1 MARSDADVVV
11 IGAGMAGTTAAR
23 DLTDAGLR
31 AVVVESQDRIGGRIF
46 TDHDFAGIPVEQG
59 AEFIHT
65 DHAETLPLAEAA
77 GLELLFCDPAAGYVM
92 QIAGVQGPELY
103 NDPSLVDLGNILDD
117 VAAFEGPDRS
127 AAEFLEAR
135 NVTGAAWAMADQML
149 SIHPL
154 GDLHEVGMQG
164 LRDDRVVELERGID
178 HRVAAGYDEL
188 PKWLARDLDVRL
200 GWRAAEVR
208 WAAGGVTVVRDDGEE
223 ITARAAVCT
232 LPIGVLKSNAVRF
245 TPELPAAKWRGL
257 NGLEMGAAMKILF
270 RFDEPFWPDDLTMLA
285 VDGPVRLYWTPLFG
299 RPDAPAVL
307 CAYVTGF
314 RARAL
319 SVLSEEAA
327 AQVCLGDLDRVFPGE
342 KASARVQAF
351 KRIDWLKNP
360 DTRGAY
366 SFVRLGGAGSRAAL
380 AAPDTGA
387 LFWAGDGTATE
398 TIAAVVH
405 AAHVTGKRAAAEA
418 VAHLS

>member
-1 MARSDADVVV
+1 MATPDVDVVV

-23 DLTDAGLR
+23 GLADAGLQV
-31 AVVVESQDRIGGRIF
+31 AIVESQDRIGGRIF
-46 TDHDFAGIPVEQG
+46 TDHDFAGLPVEQG

-77 GLELLFCDPAAGYVM
+77 GLDLLFCNPADGYIM
-92 QIAGVQGPELY
+92 QIAGASGPELY
-103 NDPSLVDLGNILDD
+103 ADPSLLKLGNVLDD
-117 VAAFEGPDRS
+117 VAGYAGPEQT
-127 AAEFLEAR
+127 AGEFLAAR
-135 NVTGAAWAMADQML
+135 HLTGAAWAMADQML

-154 GDLHEVGMQG
+154 GDLHELGMHG

-200 GWRAAEVR
+200 GWRVAEVR
-208 WAAGGVTVVRDDGEE
+208 WAPASVTVVRDDAEE
-223 ITARAAVCT
+223 ITARAVVCT
-232 LPIGVLKSNAVRF
+232 LPIGVLKSNSVRF
-245 TPELPAAKWRGL
+245 TPDLPATKWRAL
-257 NGLEMGAAMKILF
+257 NGLEMGAAMKILL

-285 VDGPVRLYWTPLFG
+285 VDGPVRLYWTSLYG
-299 RPDAPAVL
+299 RVDAPAVL

-319 SVLSEEAA
+319 SVLSDDAA
-327 AQVCLGDLDRVFPGE
+327 AAVCLADLERIFPGSS
-342 KASARVQAF
+342 ASAHLQAS
-351 KRIDWLKNP
+351 KRIDWLTNP

-380 AAPDTGA
+380 AAPDTGS
-387 LFWAGDGTATE
+387 LFWAGDGSATE
-398 TIAAVVH
+398 TIASVVH
-405 AAHVTGKRAAAEA
+405 GAHVTGKRAAAE
-418 VAHLS
+418 VLAHLS